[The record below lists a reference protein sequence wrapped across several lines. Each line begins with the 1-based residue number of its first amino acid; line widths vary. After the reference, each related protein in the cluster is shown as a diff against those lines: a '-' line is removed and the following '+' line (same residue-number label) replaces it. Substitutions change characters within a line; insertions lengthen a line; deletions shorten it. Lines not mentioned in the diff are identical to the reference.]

1 MGAVGTVFDQ
11 PKGRCMIRLI
21 WNFVVKWAWDFNRD
35 LRGDSDLVQSTR
47 PGRLNKASPQ
57 LRVSEDVESEAG
69 LNITVRQAMGG
80 RIVTFRSYD
89 HKADRQHYR
98 LYVIPEDMNFE
109 QELCKMITMESM
121 RG

>member
-1 MGAVGTVFDQ
+1 
-11 PKGRCMIRLI
+11 MIRLI

-35 LRGDSDLVQSTR
+35 LRDNTETGLGARISKY
-47 PGRLNKASPQ
+47 NKASVTS
-57 LRVSEDVESEAG
+57 RVSEDIESEAG

-80 RIVTFRSYD
+80 RIVTFRAYD

>member
-1 MGAVGTVFDQ
+1 
-11 PKGRCMIRLI
+11 MIRLI

-35 LRGDSDLVQSTR
+35 LRDNTEGSITTR
-47 PGRLNKASPQ
+47 PSRLSKASPQ

-80 RIVTFRSYD
+80 KIVTFRAYD

-98 LYVIPEDMNFE
+98 LYVIPEDLDFE

>member
-1 MGAVGTVFDQ
+1 
-11 PKGRCMIRLI
+11 MIRLI

-35 LRGDSDLVQSTR
+35 LRGDSDLVQTTR
-47 PGRLNKASPQ
+47 RGGLNKASPQ
-57 LRVSEDVESEAG
+57 LRVSEDIESEAG

-80 RIVTFRSYD
+80 RIVTFRAYD